1 MSETPVRILAVSD
14 EVSSAL
20 FRPEARRIV
29 GQVDVLLSCGDLPY
43 SYLEYLSTT
52 LGVRHA
58 LYVHGNHDVDE
69 YMAGGDVLTGPGG
82 WVNVDRR
89 VYSTGT
95 LLIAGLEG
103 CIRYKPQARYQYTQA
118 EMRWRA
124 AYLGVRLVW
133 NRVRY
138 KRYLDI
144 LITHSPPAGI
154 HDGPD
159 GPHRGFRAFLP
170 FMRRFKPR
178 LLLHGHKHH
187 YGHDA
192 WRTRYAE
199 TEVVNVHP
207 FRLLVWNAEGGVSY
221 GVYRR

>member
-1 MSETPVRILAVSD
+1 MPDAPVRILAVSD
-14 EVSSAL
+14 EVASAL
-20 FRPEARRIV
+20 FRPEARRMV
-29 GQVDVLLSCGDLPY
+29 GNVDILLSCGDLPY
-43 SYLEYLSTT
+43 SYLEYLTT
-52 LGVRHA
+52 VLQVRHA
-58 LYVHGNHDVDE
+58 FYVHGNHDVDE
-69 YMAGGDVLTGPGG
+69 YMAGGHVLKEPGG

-89 VYSTGT
+89 SVFTGR

-103 CIRYKPQARYQYTQA
+103 CIRYKPRAAFQYSQA
-118 EMRWRA
+118 EMRQHVTQ
-124 AYLGVRLVW
+124 LTLQLLW

-138 KRYLDI
+138 GRYLDI

-159 GPHRGFRAFLP
+159 GPHRGFEAFLTL
-170 FMRRFKPR
+170 MRRFRPR

-192 WRTRYAE
+192 WRTRYAA

-207 FRLLVWNAEGGVSY
+207 FRLLEWHSEGEVTY